1 MGGGVPGQNPQR
13 CLTLAQGGG
22 STTLTIDNVVI
33 PQGLRSDGRRS
44 GHVNGW
50 GMMRAE
56 LAQYGGITAMF
67 PAAIIIAVWLR
78 YSIPWALRTWVM
90 TVGLTY
96 SIVALSKL
104 LFKGW
109 GLAFQYMDIAVLS
122 GHAMNTCL
130 MLIVGLSLIARQF
143 NPALRWPAALTGVLL
158 GGVFSAYCVAPYIH
172 PLNEALAGAVLGMI
186 AALGFLWR
194 IEPGQVKVPPAF
206 IGAGLVALLACA
218 QMPKYNAELLLNR
231 VAVSLSG
238 AEQAHREP
246 DWRVGVALGKAE

>member
-1 MGGGVPGQNPQR
+1 
-13 CLTLAQGGG
+13 
-22 STTLTIDNVVI
+22 
-33 PQGLRSDGRRS
+33 
-44 GHVNGW
+44 
-50 GMMRAE
+50 MMRAE
-56 LAQYGGITAMF
+56 LAQYGGITVMI

-130 MLIVGLSLIARQF
+130 MLTVGLSLVARQF
-143 NPALRWPAALTGVLL
+143 NPAWRWPAALAGAAL

-172 PLNEALAGAVLGMI
+172 PLNEALAGAALGTV

-194 IEPGQVKVPPAF
+194 IDPAEVKVSPAF
-206 IGAGLVALLACA
+206 IGAGLVALLACCLV
-218 QMPKYNAELLLNR
+218 PKFNAERLLDR
-231 VAVSLSG
+231 IAVSLSG
-238 AEQAHREP
+238 AELAHQEP
-246 DWRVGVALGKAE
+246 FWRLGAARRKTE

>member
-1 MGGGVPGQNPQR
+1 
-13 CLTLAQGGG
+13 
-22 STTLTIDNVVI
+22 
-33 PQGLRSDGRRS
+33 
-44 GHVNGW
+44 
-50 GMMRAE
+50 MREE
-56 LAQYGGITAMF
+56 LAHYGGITVMI
-67 PAAIIIAVWLR
+67 PAALVIAVWLR
-78 YSIPWALRTWVM
+78 YSSPRALRAWVF
-90 TVGLTY
+90 TVGMTY
-96 SIVALSKL
+96 SLVAGSKL

-109 GLAFQYMDIAVLS
+109 GLSFQHLDIAVLS

-130 MLIVGLSLIARQF
+130 MMTVGLSLIARQF

>member
-1 MGGGVPGQNPQR
+1 
-13 CLTLAQGGG
+13 
-22 STTLTIDNVVI
+22 
-33 PQGLRSDGRRS
+33 
-44 GHVNGW
+44 
-50 GMMRAE
+50 
-56 LAQYGGITAMF
+56 MF